1 MTAVDPVSKFQEFSG
16 KSPEEAKFFWTGGP
30 IEVAPRTWFAS
41 IFSGSTTFE
50 TDDGL
55 VVVDAGMARLGP
67 GIAAMIRQKTQG
79 PVHTAIYTHGHVD
92 HAYGLR
98 AFLLEGQARPRI
110 VGHANMPA
118 RFARYERT
126 QGHNQALNARQ
137 FGGTVQAAGE
147 HGGYDTF
154 RTPALPPDTTYDDAL
169 TLTVGGVRFDLHHAK
184 GETDDHTWLFCPDR
198 GVLCPGDLFI
208 WGVPNAGNPQKVQRY
223 PWAWAE
229 ALRKMAACRPDSMCP
244 GHGGPVVQDAP
255 LIQRMLLETADFLD
269 AVVSDTLRAMEN
281 GSPPHVDI
289 VHAVRIPKSDSPWL
303 QPVYDEA
310 EFIVHNVIR
319 FYGGWFSG
327 RPSEL
332 KPSPRQALAREIA
345 SLSGGA
351 VTLAERARTVAGTG
365 DLRLACHLAD
375 YALEAEPEN
384 PSVRT
389 IVTELYERRAA
400 GESSLMAVNLF
411 RSAAAYAKE
420 GRPFR

>member
-1 MTAVDPVSKFQEFSG
+1 MDPISKFQEYSG
-16 KSPEEAKFFWTGGP
+16 QSPEDAKFFWTGGP
-30 IEVAPRTWFAS
+30 VEVAPRTWFAS

-55 VVVDAGMARLGP
+55 VVVDAGMARLGQ
-67 GIAAMIRQKTQG
+67 GIASLIRQKTVA

-92 HAYGLR
+92 HAYGLK
-98 AFLLEGQARPRI
+98 AFLSEGQRKPRI

-118 RFARYERT
+118 RFSRYELT

-137 FGGTVQAAGE
+137 FGGAVKAAAE

-154 RTPALPPDTTYDDAL
+154 RSPALPPDTLYDDHL
-169 TLTVGGVRFDLHHAK
+169 VLTVGGVRFDLHHAK
-184 GETDDHTWLFCPDR
+184 GETDDHTWVFCPDR

-229 ALRKMAACRPDSMCP
+229 ALRKMAACRPQSLCP
-244 GHGGPVVQDAP
+244 GHGGPVVADP
-255 LIQRMLLETADFLD
+255 SRIQRMLLETADYLD
-269 AVVSDTLRAMEN
+269 AIVSQTLCAMEN
-281 GSPPHVDI
+281 GSPPHVDV
-289 VHAVRIPKSDSPWL
+289 VHSVHVPKSDSPWL

-332 KPSPRQALAREIA
+332 KPSPRDALAREIA
-345 SLSGGA
+345 SLSGGPA
-351 VTLAERARTVAGTG
+351 ALAERARAVFDGG
-365 DLRLACHLAD
+365 EPRVACHLAD
-375 YALEAEPEN
+375 YALEADPEN
-384 PSVRT
+384 PTVRA
-389 IVTELYERRAA
+389 IVAELYERRAST
-400 GESSLMAVNLF
+400 ESSLMAVNLF